1 MALQNCG
8 SGDYAGKTV
17 PLEYA
22 IACGDVDPSTLT
34 FQRLGALTV
43 KSFEAAMETTQT
55 RTDTDAGGYASTLV
69 TGANFS
75 VSGSGKC
82 KKDDAEHKALA
93 KAYFENA
100 AGDGLRLFVRLT
112 FPDLTFTPFCVMS
125 SYSRTGDTTD
135 FVTFDVQFDITESS
149 YNATMVSDTPAVP

>member
-1 MALQNCG
+1 MAVQNCG

-17 PLEYA
+17 PLEFA
-22 IACGDVDPSTLT
+22 IACGNIDPSTLT
-34 FQRLGALTV
+34 FLRLGALTV
-43 KSFEAAMETTQT
+43 KSFEASMETTST

-82 KKDDAEHKALA
+82 KKDDPNHLALVQ
-93 KAYFENA
+93 AYFENA
-100 AGDGLRLFVRLT
+100 AGDGLRLYVRLA
-112 FPDLTFTPFCVMS
+112 FPDLTFRPFCVMS

-135 FVTFDVQFDITESS
+135 FVTFDVQFEITESE
-149 YNATMVSDTPAVP
+149 YNTTMVSLTPSP

>member
-8 SGDYAGKTV
+8 SGDYAGKSV

-22 IACGDVDPSTLT
+22 IACGDVDPATLS
-34 FQRLGALTV
+34 FLPLGALTV

-75 VSGSGKC
+75 VSASGKC
-82 KKDDAEHKALA
+82 KKDDANHLALVQ
-93 KAYFENA
+93 AYFENA
-100 AGDGLRLFVRLT
+100 AGDGLRLYVRLT
-112 FPDLTFTPFCVMS
+112 FPDLTFRPFCVMS

-135 FVTFDVQFDITESS
+135 FVTFDLQFDITESE
-149 YNATMVSDTPAVP
+149 YNASMVSVTPAP

>member
-1 MALQNCG
+1 MAIQNCG

-34 FQRLGALTV
+34 FLRLGALTV
-43 KSFEAAMETTQT
+43 KSFEASMETTST

-69 TGANFS
+69 TGANFT

-82 KKDDAEHKALA
+82 KKDDANHLALV

-100 AGDGLRLFVRLT
+100 AGDGLRLFIRLP

-125 SYSRTGDTTD
+125 TYSRTD
-135 FVTFDVQFDITESS
+135 FATFDTQFDITESQ
-149 YNATMVSDTPAVP
+149 YNATMVADTPAP

>member
-1 MALQNCG
+1 MAIQKCG

-17 PLEYA
+17 PLEFA

-34 FQRLGALTV
+34 RLRLGALTV

-69 TGANFS
+69 TGANFT

-82 KKDDAEHKALA
+82 KKDDPNHLLLVQS
-93 KAYFENA
+93 YFENA
-100 AGDGLRLFVRLT
+100 ASDGLRLFVWLP
-112 FPDLTFTPFCVMS
+112 FPDLTFNPFCVMS

-135 FVTFDVQFDITESS
+135 FVTFDLQFDITESE
-149 YNATMVSDTPAVP
+149 YNATMVSVTPAP

>member
-34 FQRLGALTV
+34 FLRLGALTV
-43 KSFEAAMETTQT
+43 KSFEAAMETTST

-69 TGANFS
+69 TGANFT

-82 KKDDAEHKALA
+82 KKDDANHLALVQ
-93 KAYFENA
+93 AYFENA

-112 FPDLTFTPFCVMS
+112 FPDLTFRPFCVMS

-135 FVTFDVQFDITESS
+135 FVTFDLQFDITESE
-149 YNATMVSDTPAVP
+149 YNTSMVSVTPAP